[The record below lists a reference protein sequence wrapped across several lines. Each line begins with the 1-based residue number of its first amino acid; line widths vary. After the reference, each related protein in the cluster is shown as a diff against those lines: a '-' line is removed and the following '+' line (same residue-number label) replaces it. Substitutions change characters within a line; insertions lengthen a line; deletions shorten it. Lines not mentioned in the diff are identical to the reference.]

1 VQENAMQVLLANG
14 WAQPILF
21 K

>member
-1 VQENAMQVLLANG
+1 MG

-21 K
+21 DQ